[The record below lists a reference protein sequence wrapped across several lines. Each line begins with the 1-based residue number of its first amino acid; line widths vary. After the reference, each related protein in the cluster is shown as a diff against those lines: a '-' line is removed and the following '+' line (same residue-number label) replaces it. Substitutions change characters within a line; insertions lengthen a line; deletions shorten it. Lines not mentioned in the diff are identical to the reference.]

1 MSSVVAI
8 CQTDAIHIITDGAMY
23 DRNGAVLGFQSKIIP
38 LHLAKSVIAVRG
50 ASWAAL
56 PLEGILRFADSFDQA
71 LERLPD
77 LMERMMAS
85 HIEELGADLH
95 PADREFEVTIA
106 GWSAK
111 FGKLMVAVASTF
123 KPCDENDGA
132 DDSHQAGY
140 QQFVP
145 REAPRAFT
153 APLID
158 VQGVLGRQITTVG
171 DINEMDGAID
181 GFALHCAQ
189 RVTPGFYFG
198 KPAHLIGGFAEL
210 TTVTRNGFEK
220 RVIHEWP
227 DTIGRK
233 ITPEG
238 AVPLEL
244 AERAMV
250 AQTAAQETAREL
262 QEACLSA
269 QIIAVPPVLDIAA

>member
-23 DRNGAVLGFQSKIIP
+23 DRKGVVLGFQSKIIP

-56 PLEGILRFADSFDQA
+56 PLEGILRFADSFDQV
-71 LERLPD
+71 LDRLPD
-77 LMERMMAS
+77 LMERMIAA
-85 HIEELGADLH
+85 HIEELGPDLH
-95 PADREFEVTIA
+95 PADREFEVTAA

-111 FGKLMVAVASTF
+111 FGRLMVAVASSF
-123 KPCDENDGA
+123 KACDPDDSTG
-132 DDSHQAGY
+132 DSHQAGY

-145 REAPRAFT
+145 WEAPRAFT

-158 VQGVLGRQITTVG
+158 VQGVLGRQIATVG
-171 DINEMDGAID
+171 DINELDGEVD

-189 RVTPGFYFG
+189 RVTPGFYYG
-198 KPAHLIGGFAEL
+198 KPVHLIGGFAEL
-210 TTVTRNGFEK
+210 TTVMRNGFEK
-220 RVIHEWP
+220 KVIHEWP
-227 DTIGRK
+227 DAIGQN
-233 ITPEG
+233 ISPEG
-238 AVPLEL
+238 AVPVEL

-250 AQTAAQETAREL
+250 AQAAAQEAAREL

-269 QIIAVPPVLDIAA
+269 QIVAVPPVLDIAA